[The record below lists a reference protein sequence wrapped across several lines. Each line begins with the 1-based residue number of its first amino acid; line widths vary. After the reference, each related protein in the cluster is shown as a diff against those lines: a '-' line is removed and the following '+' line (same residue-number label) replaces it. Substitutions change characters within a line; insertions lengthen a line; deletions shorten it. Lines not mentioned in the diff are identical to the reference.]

1 MSQDE
6 KITLFFLRQLAI
18 VPIRARARGRTSLH
32 RSLWPVLACLLI
44 LVLPAAGQDAA
55 SQIKAEAN
63 RLQQSLKDKPV
74 SFPDFPNANAMLNGI
89 LDSAEKSLDAGWL
102 YLSLEQLVQ
111 ASEALQG
118 ARAIPEKND
127 AAKSTV
133 AGFEAEWE
141 RVSRDV
147 AALNQKTRERNWGD
161 TQAALRAL
169 SETAQAKTVPLL
181 ESSRRFATAL
191 GPKEGFVY
199 LGQAR
204 GEAEFARFSA
214 SLDLPRKASPYP
226 LRSILPELHGLQ
238 EKAIAAYQPPRSVK
252 LHSTFI
258 VLNSALKLAQELD
271 AGRFYAGGLYQYL
284 EAVRQYGLL
293 DAVAPDAARKSEIG
307 DAITRM
313 QKHLG
318 ASGCDD
324 SIAQVYLE
332 RAESQ
337 VRHAAGSAP
346 SEDDWRSAAVVID
359 QVLPA
364 YFAAKNPPPALA
376 PASGGAVDITLVRW
390 PYT

>member
-1 MSQDE
+1 MSQAE
-6 KITLFFLRQLAI
+6 KITLIHLKKSAV
-18 VPIRARARGRTSLH
+18 VPIRALAKGLKLIYRG
-32 RSLWPVLACLLI
+32 LWLVLACLLI
-44 LVLPAAGQDAA
+44 LALPAAGQDAA

-74 SFPDFPNANAMLNGI
+74 SFPDIPNANAMLSGI
-89 LDSAEKSLDAGWL
+89 LDSAEKSLDAGWV

-111 ASEALQG
+111 AIEALQG
-118 ARAIPEKND
+118 ARAMADKDD

-133 AGFEAEWE
+133 PGFEAEWE

-147 AALNQKTRERNWGD
+147 ATLNQKARERNWGD
-161 TQAALRAL
+161 AQAALRAF

-181 ESSRRFATAL
+181 ESGRGFAIAL
-191 GPKEGFVY
+191 GPKEGYVY
-199 LGQAR
+199 LGQAQ
-204 GEAEFARFSA
+204 GEAEFAKFSA

-226 LRSILPELHGLQ
+226 LRSILPELQNLQ
-238 EKAIAAYQPPRSVK
+238 EKAIAAYRPPRSIK
-252 LHSTFI
+252 LHPTFI

-271 AGRFYAGGLYQYL
+271 AERFYAGALYQYL

-293 DAVAPDAARKSEIG
+293 DAVAPGTARKSDLGNAIG
-307 DAITRM
+307 RM
-313 QKHLG
+313 QKQLD

-324 SIAQVYLE
+324 SIARIYLE

-337 VRHAAGSAP
+337 LRHADGSAP
-346 SEDDWRSAAVVID
+346 SEDDWKSAAVVID

-376 PASGGAVDITLVRW
+376 RASGGAVDITLVRW